1 MARLIPLLI
10 ISIPILEI
18 LVFINLSSSIGFF
31 SIIFLIALTAFA
43 GIILLRIQGLSV
55 IGKAQE
61 SLEHN
66 KLPIHEIF
74 DGLCIILAGILL
86 ITPGFITDTIGI
98 LVFLPFIRQ
107 LLKALGARIIKTRSQ
122 MSVSKDDFCE
132 NINKDIIDGE
142 FRDVTETCK
151 LQIHTIDHINS
162 NKYK

>member
-18 LVFINLSSSIGFF
+18 LVFINLGSNIGVF

-55 IGKAQE
+55 ISKAQKN
-61 SLEHN
+61 LEHN

-74 DGLCIILAGILL
+74 DGSCIILAGVLL

-107 LLKALGARIIKTRSQ
+107 VLKALGARIVKTRSQ
-122 MSVSKDDFCE
+122 MSVPKGSFCE
-132 NINKDIIDGE
+132 NINNDIIDGE
-142 FRDVTETCK
+142 FRDVTETFK
-151 LQIHTIDHINS
+151 SQIYTIDHIN
-162 NKYK
+162 NKK